1 MSQSFQ
7 FVYSN
12 CVYCNSEEFIG
23 DLVDKT
29 CPSCLKN
36 PFKRDRFKCY
46 VCKFSSDKK
55 KDLNR
60 HYSDNL
66 HKKNLILIKKWLFD

>member
-46 VCKFSSDKK
+46 VCKY
-55 KDLNR
+55 R
-60 HYSDNL
+60 
-66 HKKNLILIKKWLFD
+66 